1 MNLDVETLSTL
12 SPEELARVS
21 GGGDPETMSKAELIG
36 LIDMYKKSIERV
48 EGIDTRGAAG
58 TREACMNCIAN
69 LEGVLK
75 RRFG

>member
-36 LIDMYKKSIERV
+36 LIDMYK
-48 EGIDTRGAAG
+48 
-58 TREACMNCIAN
+58 
-69 LEGVLK
+69 
-75 RRFG
+75 